1 MKLLDNMSVKTSWA
15 LVLASFTGLIL
26 LVGAIGGY
34 TIWYSQGALAKVR
47 DIQVEQKSQL
57 NQANSAL
64 LNLRLH
70 IQDSYEAS
78 LAPGTTRAARGDLAS
93 EAAAV
98 DALFQGFFAMDFAPR
113 YQAPVAQIQQA
124 YRALVDNAITPRIRA
139 LADGD
144 RSAYLA
150 LSDEAERLTQR
161 FSTQAVG
168 YFVLVEEQGG
178 ALYDTFQSTAIGL
191 EFAMGGAF
199 IVTVLLIV
207 VVAWGI
213 TVNVTRPMSRLVD
226 HVERIAQGNLHGRI
240 ERRGDNE
247 IGRLFAGLT
256 HMQKALADT
265 VGQVRESS
273 DAIHSDSQTIAR
285 GNSDLSARTEQQAA
299 SLVQTASSMEELT
312 STVDQN
318 TENAREARQ
327 LTHEASATAERGG
340 KIVDEVVETMQGI
353 SRSSHEVSQ
362 IIDMIESIAFQTN
375 LLALN
380 AAVEAARA
388 GEQGRGFAVVAGEVR
403 SLATRSAKAA
413 EEIRGLIDVSVTR
426 VDAGSKLVDQAGS
439 AINEVVSAV
448 ARVDQIMTEIA
459 TASEEQGRGIGQ
471 VNQAVT
477 ELDQV
482 TQHNVRLVSEAS
494 SAANALEAEA
504 RTLRE
509 AVAVFQ
515 LDQGSG
521 SAAVEPRVP
530 PEPAAA
536 STQPVRTST
545 PRAQPAAPARTG
557 TSAPTDD
564 SDLEWQTF

>member
-15 LVLASFTGLIL
+15 LVLASFTGLLL

-47 DIQVEQKSQL
+47 DVQVEQKSQL
-57 NQANSAL
+57 NRANSAL

-70 IQDSYEAS
+70 VQDNYQA
-78 LAPGTTRAARGDLAS
+78 LGTAATTRTTADALS
-93 EAAAV
+93 QEAESV
-98 DALFQGFFAMDFAPR
+98 DALFQAFFATDFTPR
-113 YQAPVAQIQQA
+113 YQAQVAQVEQA
-124 YRALVDNAITPRIRA
+124 YRALFDTAVVPRIRA
-139 LADGD
+139 LAAGD
-144 RSAYLA
+144 RDTYLA
-150 LSDEAERLTQR
+150 LDDEAERLTQQ
-161 FSTQAVG
+161 FTTQAVG
-168 YFVLVEEQGG
+168 YFELVEAQGS
-178 ALYDTFQSTAIGL
+178 ALYDTFQRTAIGL
-191 EFAMGGAF
+191 EIAMGSAF
-199 IVTVLLIV
+199 LATVLLIV
-207 VVAWGI
+207 VVVWGI
-213 TVNVTRPMSRLVD
+213 TVNVTRPMGRLVD
-226 HVERIAQGNLHGRI
+226 HVERIAGGNLHGRI
-240 ERRGDNE
+240 ESRGNNE

-256 HMQKALADT
+256 HMQRALAAT

-273 DAIHSDSQTIAR
+273 DAIHGDSQTIAR
-285 GNSDLSARTEQQAA
+285 GNGDLSARTEQQAA

-403 SLATRSAKAA
+403 NLATRSAKAA
-413 EEIRGLIDVSVTR
+413 EEIRGLIDVSVNR

-448 ARVDQIMTEIA
+448 KRVDQIMTEIA
-459 TASEEQGRGIGQ
+459 TASEEQGRGIAQ

-494 SAANALEAEA
+494 SAANALEAQA

-515 LDQGSG
+515 LDVTT
-521 SAAVEPRVP
+521 AATPKSPATPAPAQARTTVAPAP
-530 PEPAAA
+530 SPAPAKSPETRAAA
-536 STQPVRTST
+536 SKHDED
-545 PRAQPAAPARTG
+545 A
-557 TSAPTDD
+557 DM
-564 SDLEWQTF
+564 EWQTF

>member
-1 MKLLDNMSVKTSWA
+1 MKILDNMSVKTSWA
-15 LVLASFTGLIL
+15 LVLASFTALLL

-34 TIWYSQGALAKVR
+34 TILYSQDALAKVR
-47 DIQVEQKSQL
+47 DVQVEQKSQL
-57 NQANSAL
+57 NKAYSAL
-64 LNLRLH
+64 LTLRLH
-70 IQDSYEAS
+70 VQDDYQSLTGTAAIDKSADALAREA
-78 LAPGTTRAARGDLAS
+78 
-93 EAAAV
+93 EAV
-98 DALFQGFFAMDFAPR
+98 DGLFEDFFAMPFSAR
-113 YQAPVAQIQQA
+113 YQAPVDAVRQA
-124 YRALVDNAITPRIRA
+124 YHQLRDTAIMPRIQA
-139 LADGD
+139 IAAGD
-144 RSAYLA
+144 SAAYLR
-150 LSDEAERLTQR
+150 LDEQAERLTQA
-161 FSTQAVG
+161 FTAQAVD
-168 YFVLVEEQGG
+168 YFILVEAQGS
-178 ALYDTFQSTAIGL
+178 AFYDTFRDTAVSLEIGL
-191 EFAMGGAF
+191 GGVF
-199 IVTVLLIV
+199 IAVVLLIAIV
-207 VVAWGI
+207 VWGI

-226 HVERIAQGNLHGRI
+226 HVERIAQGNLHGEI
-240 ERRGDNE
+240 EQRGDNE

-265 VGQVRESS
+265 VGQVRQSS
-273 DAIHSDSQTIAR
+273 DAIHGDSQTIAR

-340 KIVDEVVETMQGI
+340 RIVGEVVDTMHGI

-413 EEIRGLIDVSVTR
+413 EEIRGLIDASVTR
-426 VDAGSKLVDQAGS
+426 VDAGSKLVDEAGT
-439 AINEVVSAV
+439 AINDVVAV
-448 ARVDQIMTEIA
+448 VKRVDQIMTEIA

-482 TQHNVRLVSEAS
+482 TQHNVRLVSEAAN
-494 SAANALEAEA
+494 AATALEAEA
-504 RTLRE
+504 RTLRS
-509 AVAVFQ
+509 AVAVFELEQ
-515 LDQGSG
+515 RPASG
-521 SAAVEPRVP
+521 PDSKPQHGAAGVQAK
-530 PEPAAA
+530 AAG
-536 STQPVRTST
+536 Q
-545 PRAQPAAPARTG
+545 AAHHKQR
-557 TSAPTDD
+557 
-564 SDLEWQTF
+564 DLEWHTA